1 VNTIATWTVELN
13 CDCPGCKEWVNL
25 LNYPDFFDGST
36 LKIAEHGTPKTT
48 GMEVVCPE
56 CGHEF
61 LVDLEY

>member
-1 VNTIATWTVELN
+1 VNTIATWTVQLN
-13 CDCPGCKEWVNL
+13 CDCPGCKEWVDL
-25 LNYPDFFDGST
+25 LNYPDFFDGRK
-36 LKIAEHGTPKTT
+36 LDIGDHGTPKTT